1 MLIYAVVVTVI
12 GVIATLWIAELQL
25 KPKNKSMG
33 ENFNNKPESRFF
45 IPEEELTYEFFRSS
59 GPGGQNVNKVNSGVR
74 IRWRF
79 EESKVLTEEEKEKVR
94 KSLKNRINNEGDLIV
109 ENEETRS
116 QIANRESAYENLVN
130 LVNQALSEEKERIAT
145 KKHYLHRRK
154 D

>member
-1 MLIYAVVVTVI
+1 
-12 GVIATLWIAELQL
+12 
-25 KPKNKSMG
+25 MG

-130 LVNQALSEEKERIAT
+130 LVNQALSEEKERLAT
-145 KKHYLHRRK
+145 KKTLSSQEKRLKEKREQQEK
-154 D
+154 KKLRQIKPEDLD

>member
-1 MLIYAVVVTVI
+1 
-12 GVIATLWIAELQL
+12 
-25 KPKNKSMG
+25 MG

-145 KKHYLHRRK
+145 KKTLSSQEKRLKEKREQQEK
-154 D
+154 KKLRQIKPEDLD